1 MDSQTETGG
10 KSKKSLGVNQVC
22 QICGDNVGNTVDGE
36 PFIACDVCAFPV
48 CRPCYEYER
57 KDGNQSCLQCKTRY
71 KRHKGSPAVLGD
83 REEDGDADDGASNY
97 NYSAEN
103 QNEKQ
108 KITERMLSW
117 HMTYGRGEDLG
128 APNFDKEVSHN
139 HIPLLTNGHEVSG
152 ELSAASP
159 ERMSMASPGGGGG
172 KRIHP
177 LPYSSDVNQSPNIR
191 VVDPVREFGSPGL
204 GNVAWKERVD
214 GWKMKQEKNVVPMST
229 QAASEGRGVG
239 DIDAS
244 TDVLVDDS
252 LLNDEARQPLSRK
265 VSIPSS
271 RINPYR
277 MVIVLRLIILAIF
290 LHYRITNPVPN
301 AYALWLVSV
310 ICEIWFAISWILDQ
324 FPKWLP
330 VNRETYLDRLA
341 LRYDR
346 EGEPSQ
352 LAAVDIFVSTVDPLK
367 EPPLVTANTVLSILA
382 VDYPVDKVSC
392 YVSDDG
398 AAMLTFEALSETS
411 EFARKWVPFCKKYN
425 IEPRAPE
432 WYFAQKIDYLKD
444 KVQPSFVKDRRAMKR
459 EYEEFKVRVNGLVAK
474 AQKIPEEGW
483 IMQDGTPWPG
493 NNTRDHPGM
502 IQVFL
507 GQSGGLDSEGN
518 ELPRLVY
525 VSREKRPGFQH
536 HKKAGAMNA
545 LVRVSAVLTNGPFLL
560 NLDCDHYINNSKA
573 LREAM
578 CFMMDPNLGKY
589 VCYVQFPQRFDGID
603 KNDRYANRNT
613 VFFDINLRGL
623 DGIQG
628 PVYVGT
634 GCVFNRTALYGYEP
648 PLKPKHR
655 KASFQSSCCGGSR
668 KKDSKSNKKGKDKKK
683 SGKHSIIPTILS
695 IILTIDPMSLSEV
708 LNVFCDIDL
717 TTSIRHSLGC
727 SETLNLR
734 PRLMC
739 AGFDDEKSLL
749 MSQMSLEKRFGQ
761 SAVFVASTLMENGG
775 VPQSATP
782 ETLLKEAIHVISCGY
797 EDKTEWGSEIGWIY
811 GSVTE
816 DILTG
821 FKMHARGWRSIYCMP
836 KRPAFKGSAP
846 INLSDRLNQVLR
858 WALGS
863 VEILFSRH
871 CPIWYGYG
879 GRLKWLE
886 RFSYVNTTIYPI
898 TAIPLLC
905 YCTLPAVCLLTGKFI
920 IPQISNFASIW
931 FISLFLSIF
940 ATGILEMRWSG
951 VGIDEWWRNEQFWV
965 IGGVSSH
972 LFAVFQGL
980 LKVLAGIDTNFTV
993 TSKATDEEGDYAEL
1007 YLFKWTT
1014 LLIPPTTLLIIN
1026 LVGVVAGISYAINSG
1041 YQSWGPLFGK
1051 LFFAFWVIVHL
1062 YPFLKGLMGR
1072 QNRTPTIV
1080 VVWSILL
1087 ASIFSLLWVRID
1099 PFTTQ
1104 VTGPDVQQC
1113 GINC

>member
-1 MDSQTETGG
+1 MDGG
-10 KSKKSLGVNQVC
+10 DAVNSGKHVAGQVC
-22 QICGDNVGNTVDGE
+22 QICGDGVGTAADGDL
-36 PFIACDVCAFPV
+36 FTACDVCGFPV

-57 KDGNQSCLQCKTRY
+57 KDGTQACPQCKTKY
-71 KRHKGSPAVLGD
+71 KRHKGSPPVHG
-83 REEDGDADDGASNY
+83 EENEDVDADDVSDY
-97 NYSAEN
+97 NYQASGN
-103 QNEKQ
+103 QDQKQ
-108 KITERMLSW
+108 KIAERMLTWRTNS
-117 HMTYGRGEDLG
+117 RSSDIDLVKY
-128 APNFDKEVSHN
+128 D
-139 HIPLLTNGHEVSG
+139 SG
-152 ELSAASP
+152 EIGHGKYDSGEIPRGYIPSLTHSQISGEIPGASP
-159 ERMSMASPGGGGG
+159 DHMMSPVGNIGRRG
-172 KRIHP
+172 HQF
-177 LPYSSDVNQSPNIR
+177 PYVNHSPN
-191 VVDPVREFGSPGL
+191 PSREFSGSL

-214 GWKMKQEKNVVPMST
+214 GWKMKDKGAIPMTNGTSI
-229 QAASEGRGVG
+229 APSEGRRLD

-244 TDVLVDDS
+244 TDYNMEDA
-252 LLNDEARQPLSRK
+252 LLNDETRQPLSRK
-265 VSIPSS
+265 VPIPSS

-277 MVIVLRLIILAIF
+277 MVIVLRLIVLCIF
-290 LHYRITNPVPN
+290 LRYRITHPVNN
-301 AYALWLVSV
+301 AYPLWLLSV
-310 ICEIWFAISWILDQ
+310 ICEIWFALSWILDQ
-324 FPKWLP
+324 FPKWSP
-330 VNRETYLDRLA
+330 INRETYLDRLA

-352 LAAVDIFVSTVDPLK
+352 LAPVDIFVSTVDPMK

-398 AAMLTFEALSETS
+398 AAMLTFDALSETS

-444 KVQPSFVKDRRAMKR
+444 KVQTSFVKERRAMKR
-459 EYEEFKVRVNGLVAK
+459 EYEEFKVRINGLVAK
-474 AQKIPEEGW
+474 AQKVPEEGW

-507 GQSGGLDSEGN
+507 GHSGGLDVEGN

-545 LVRVSAVLTNGPFLL
+545 LVRVSAVLTNGQYML

-578 CFMMDPNLGKY
+578 CFLMDPNLGRN

-603 KNDRYANRNT
+603 RNDRYANRNT

-648 PLKPKHR
+648 PVKKKKPG
-655 KASFQSSCCGGSR
+655 FFSSLCGGR
-668 KKDSKSNKKGKDKKK
+668 KKTSKSKKRSEKKK
-683 SGKHSIIPTILS
+683 SHRHADSSVP
-695 IILTIDPMSLSEV
+695 
-708 LNVFCDIDL
+708 VFNLEDIEEGIEG
-717 TTSIRHSLGC
+717 SQ
-727 SETLNLR
+727 
-734 PRLMC
+734 
-739 AGFDDEKSLL
+739 FDDEKSLI

-761 SAVFVASTLMENGG
+761 SSVFVASTLMEYGG

-782 ETLLKEAIHVISCGY
+782 ESLLKEAIHVISCGY
-797 EDKTEWGSEIGWIY
+797 EDKTDWGTEIGWIY

-863 VEILFSRH
+863 IEILFSRH

-879 GRLKWLE
+879 GRLKFLE
-886 RFSYVNTTIYPI
+886 RFAYINTTIYPL
-898 TAIPLLC
+898 TSIPLLL
-905 YCTLPAVCLLTGKFI
+905 YCILPAVCLLTGKFI
-920 IPQISNFASIW
+920 IPKISNLESVW
-931 FISLFLSIF
+931 FISLFISIF

-965 IGGVSSH
+965 IGGISAH

-980 LKVLAGIDTNFTV
+980 LKVLAGIDTSFTV
-993 TSKATDEEGDYAEL
+993 TSKATDEEGDFAEL
-1007 YLFKWTT
+1007 YMFKWTT
-1014 LLIPPTTLLIIN
+1014 LLIPPTTILIIN
-1026 LVGVVAGISYAINSG
+1026 LVGVVAGTSYAINSG

-1062 YPFLKGLMGR
+1062 YPFLKGLMGK

-1080 VVWSILL
+1080 VVWAILL

-1099 PFTTQ
+1099 PFTTR
-1104 VTGPDVQQC
+1104 VTGPDIGKC

>member
-1 MDSQTETGG
+1 MDGRGGGEAANSGKHGTG
-10 KSKKSLGVNQVC
+10 QVC
-22 QICGDNVGNTVDGE
+22 QICGDGVGTGADGE
-36 PFIACDVCAFPV
+36 LFTACDVCGFPV

-57 KDGNQSCLQCKTRY
+57 KDGTQACPQCKTKY
-71 KRHKGSPAVLGD
+71 KRHKGSPPVHG
-83 REEDGDADDGASNY
+83 EENEDIDADDVSDY
-97 NYSAEN
+97 NYPASGN
-103 QNEKQ
+103 QDQKQ
-108 KITERMLSW
+108 KIAERMLTWRTNS
-117 HMTYGRGEDLG
+117 RGSDVGL
-128 APNFDKEVSHN
+128 AKYD
-139 HIPLLTNGHEVSG
+139 SG
-152 ELSAASP
+152 EIGHGKYDSGEIPRGYIPSLTHSQISGEIPGASP
-159 ERMSMASPGGGGG
+159 DHMMSPVGNIGRRG
-172 KRIHP
+172 HQF
-177 LPYSSDVNQSPNIR
+177 PYVNHSPN
-191 VVDPVREFGSPGL
+191 PSREFSGSL

-214 GWKMKQEKNVVPMST
+214 GWKMKDKGAIPMTNGTSI
-229 QAASEGRGVG
+229 APSEGRGVG

-244 TDVLVDDS
+244 TDYNMEDA
-252 LLNDEARQPLSRK
+252 LLNDETRQPLSRK
-265 VSIPSS
+265 VPIPSS

-277 MVIVLRLIILAIF
+277 MVIVLRLFVLCVF
-290 LHYRITNPVPN
+290 LHYRITNPVRN
-301 AYALWLVSV
+301 AYPLWLLSV
-310 ICEIWFAISWILDQ
+310 ICEIWFAFSWILDQ
-324 FPKWLP
+324 FPKWSP
-330 VNRETYLDRLA
+330 INRETYLDRLA

-352 LAAVDIFVSTVDPLK
+352 LAPVDIFVSTVDPMK

-398 AAMLTFEALSETS
+398 AAMLTFDALAETS

-432 WYFAQKIDYLKD
+432 WNFAQKIDYLKD
-444 KVQPSFVKDRRAMKR
+444 KVQTSFVKDRRAMKR
-459 EYEEFKVRVNGLVAK
+459 EYEEFKVRINGLVAK
-474 AQKIPEEGW
+474 AQKVPEEGW

-507 GQSGGLDSEGN
+507 GHSGGLDAEGN

-545 LVRVSAVLTNGPFLL
+545 LVRVSAVLTNGQYLL

-578 CFMMDPNLGKY
+578 CFLMDPNLGRS

-603 KNDRYANRNT
+603 RNDRYANRNT

-623 DGIQG
+623 DGLQG

-648 PLKPKHR
+648 PIKKKKPG
-655 KASFQSSCCGGSR
+655 FFSSLCGGR
-668 KKDSKSNKKGKDKKK
+668 KKTSKSKKK
-683 SGKHSIIPTILS
+683 SSEKKKSHKHADSSVP
-695 IILTIDPMSLSEV
+695 
-708 LNVFCDIDL
+708 VFNLEDIEEGL
-717 TTSIRHSLGC
+717 EGSQ
-727 SETLNLR
+727 
-734 PRLMC
+734 
-739 AGFDDEKSLL
+739 FDDEKSLI

-761 SAVFVASTLMENGG
+761 SSVFVASTLMEYGG

-782 ETLLKEAIHVISCGY
+782 ESLLKEAIHVISCGY
-797 EDKTEWGSEIGWIY
+797 EDKTDWGSEIGWIY

-863 VEILFSRH
+863 IEILFSRH

-879 GRLKWLE
+879 GRLKFLE
-886 RFSYVNTTIYPI
+886 RFAYVNTTIYPL
-898 TAIPLLC
+898 TSIPLLL
-905 YCTLPAVCLLTGKFI
+905 YCILPAVCLLTGKFI
-920 IPQISNFASIW
+920 IPEISNFASIW
-931 FISLFLSIF
+931 FISLFISIF

-965 IGGVSSH
+965 IGGISAH

-980 LKVLAGIDTNFTV
+980 LKVLAGIDTSFTV
-993 TSKATDEEGDYAEL
+993 TSKAADEEGDFAEL
-1007 YLFKWTT
+1007 YMFKWTT
-1014 LLIPPTTLLIIN
+1014 LLIPPTTILIIN

-1080 VVWSILL
+1080 VVWAILL

-1099 PFTTQ
+1099 PFTTR
-1104 VTGPDVQQC
+1104 VTGPDIVKC

>member
-1 MDSQTETGG
+1 MEDRTNTAAGSYKRNGRVSVRDDGE
-10 KSKKSLGVNQVC
+10 LGPKPPQHINSHVC
-22 QICGDNVGNTVDGE
+22 QICGDDVGLAADRELFV
-36 PFIACDVCAFPV
+36 ACNECEFPV

-57 KDGNQSCLQCKTRY
+57 KDGNQSCPQCKTRY
-71 KRHKGSPAVLGD
+71 KWHKGSPQA
-83 REEDGDADDGASNY
+83 DGDKEEECADDSDHDFNY
-97 NYSAEN
+97 TQGNR
-103 QNEKQ
+103 NEKQ
-108 KITERMLSW
+108 QIAEAMLHW
-117 HMTYGRGEDLG
+117 QMAYGRGEDVGPSRSASQEL
-128 APNFDKEVSHN
+128 PQLQVPF
-139 HIPLLTNGHEVSG
+139 ITNGQPISG
-152 ELSAASP
+152 ELLAGSP
-159 ERMSMASPGGGGG
+159 EYRRIAAAPTGGGSG
-172 KRIHP
+172 KRVHP
-177 LPYSSDVNQSPNIR
+177 LPFPDSTQTGQAR
-191 VVDPVREFGSPGL
+191 AGDPAKDFNSYGF
-204 GNVAWKERVD
+204 GNVAWKERVES
-214 GWKMKQEKNVVPMST
+214 WKNKQEKNTLQVT
-229 QAASEGRGVG
+229 NDTCYASEGKDG
-239 DIDAS
+239 DIDGCVADEEDLQMS
-244 TDVLVDDS
+244 
-252 LLNDEARQPLSRK
+252 DEARQPLSRK
-265 VSIPSS
+265 VPIPSS
-271 RINPYR
+271 KINPYR
-277 MVIVLRLIILAIF
+277 MVIVLRLVILCF
-290 LHYRITNPVPN
+290 FFRYRILNPVRN
-301 AYALWLVSV
+301 AYALWFTSV
-310 ICEIWFAISWILDQ
+310 VCEIWFGISWILDQ

-330 VNRETYLDRLA
+330 INRETYLDRLC

-367 EPPLVTANTVLSILA
+367 EPPLVTANTVLSILS

-411 EFARKWVPFCKKYN
+411 EFARKWVPFVKN
-425 IEPRAPE
+425 FDIEPRAPE
-432 WYFAQKIDYLKD
+432 WYFSQKIDYLKD
-444 KVQPSFVKDRRAMKR
+444 KVQPSFVKERRAMKR
-459 EYEEFKVRVNGLVAK
+459 EYEEFKVRINALVAK
-474 AQKIPEEGW
+474 AEKVPEEGW

-507 GQSGGLDSEGN
+507 GHSGGLDTDGN

-525 VSREKRPGFQH
+525 VSREKRPGFEH
-536 HKKAGAMNA
+536 HKKAGAMNS
-545 LVRVSAVLTNGPFLL
+545 LVRVSAVLTNGPYML

-578 CFMMDPNLGKY
+578 CFMMDPTLGKK

-603 KNDRYANRNT
+603 RNDRYANHNT
-613 VFFDINLRGL
+613 VFFDINLKGL

-634 GCVFNRTALYGYEP
+634 GCVFNRKALYGYEP
-648 PLKPKHR
+648 PHR
-655 KASFQSSCCGGSR
+655 GKIHISSCCGPR
-668 KKDSKSNKKGKDKKK
+668 KKSRKSNKKYNDTKKLDR
-683 SGKHSIIPTILS
+683 PTDSTVPIF
-695 IILTIDPMSLSEV
+695 SLE
-708 LNVFCDIDL
+708 DIE
-717 TTSIRHSLGC
+717 GGGV
-727 SETLNLR
+727 E
-734 PRLMC
+734 
-739 AGFDDEKSLL
+739 GFDDEKSPLV
-749 MSQMSLEKRFGQ
+749 SQKSLEKRFGQ
-761 SAVFVASTLMENGG
+761 SLVFVASTQMENGG

-782 ETLLKEAIHVISCGY
+782 SDLLKEAIHVISCGY
-797 EDKTEWGSEIGWIY
+797 EDKSDWGKEIGWIY

-821 FKMHARGWRSIYCMP
+821 FKMHSRGWRSIYCMP
-836 KRPAFKGSAP
+836 PRPAFKGSAP

-863 VEILFSRH
+863 VEILLSRH
-871 CPIWYGYG
+871 CPIWYGYS

-886 RFSYVNTTIYPI
+886 RLAYINTTVYPI
-898 TAIPLLC
+898 TAIPLLA
-905 YCTLPAVCLLTGKFI
+905 YCTLPAICLLTGKFI
-920 IPQISNFASIW
+920 IPEISTLASLW

-965 IGGVSSH
+965 IGGVSAH

-980 LKVLAGIDTNFTV
+980 LKVLAGVDTNFTV
-993 TSKATDEEGDYAEL
+993 TSKASDEGGDFVEL
-1007 YLFKWTT
+1007 YVFKWTA

-1026 LVGVVAGISYAINSG
+1026 IVGVVAGISYAINTG

-1051 LFFAFWVIVHL
+1051 LFFAFWVIIHL

-1099 PFTTQ
+1099 PFTTSIR
-1104 VTGPDVQQC
+1104 GPDIQQC

>member
-1 MDSQTETGG
+1 MQTELGLLVCSRFVKSIKNLGG
-10 KSKKSLGVNQVC
+10 QVC
-22 QICGDNVGNTVDGE
+22 QICGDNVGKTVDGN
-36 PFIACDVCAFPV
+36 PFVACDVCAFPV

-57 KDGNQSCLQCKTRY
+57 KDGNQSCPQCKTRY
-71 KRHKGSPAVLGD
+71 KKHKGSPAILGD
-83 REEDGDADDGASNY
+83 REEDGDADDGASDF
-97 NYSAEN
+97 NYSSEN
-103 QNEKQ
+103 QNQKQ
-108 KITERMLSW
+108 KISERMLGW
-117 HMTYGRGEDLG
+117 HMRYGQGEDAS
-128 APNFDKEVSHN
+128 APKYDNEVSHN
-139 HIPLLTNGHEVSG
+139 HIPRLTGGQEVSG

-159 ERMSMASPGGGGG
+159 EHLSMASPGVGPG
-172 KRIHP
+172 KRIH
-177 LPYSSDVNQSPNIR
+177 YSGDINQSPSIR

-229 QAASEGRGVG
+229 GQATSERGGG

-265 VSIPSS
+265 VPIPSS

-277 MVIVLRLIILAIF
+277 MVIFLRLIILGIF
-290 LHYRITNPVPN
+290 LYYRIKNPVHN
-301 AYALWLVSV
+301 AIALWLISV
-310 ICEIWFAISWILDQ
+310 ICEIWFAISWIFDQ

-330 VNRETYLDRLA
+330 VNRETYLDRLS
-341 LRYDR
+341 LRYER

-459 EYEEFKVRVNGLVAK
+459 EYEEFKIRINGLVAK

-483 IMQDGTPWPG
+483 VMQDGTPWPG

-507 GQSGGLDSEGN
+507 GENGGLDAEGN

-578 CFMMDPNLGKY
+578 CFMMDPNLGKH

-603 KNDRYANRNT
+603 RNDRYANRNT

-655 KASFQSSCCGGSR
+655 KPGLLSSLFGGSR
-668 KKDSKSNKKGKDKKK
+668 KKNSKSSKKGSDKKK
-683 SGKHSIIPTILS
+683 SSKHVDPTVPIFS
-695 IILTIDPMSLSEV
+695 
-708 LNVFCDIDL
+708 
-717 TTSIRHSLGC
+717 
-727 SETLNLR
+727 
-734 PRLMC
+734 

-775 VPQSATP
+775 VPQSATH

-879 GRLKWLE
+879 GRLKFLE
-886 RFSYVNTTIYPI
+886 RFAYVNTTIYPL
-898 TAIPLLC
+898 TAIPLLM
-905 YCTLPAVCLLTGKFI
+905 YCTLPAVCLLTNKFI
-920 IPQISNFASIW
+920 MPQISNLASIV

-993 TSKATDEEGDYAEL
+993 TSKASDEDGDFTEL
-1007 YLFKWTT
+1007 YMFKWTT
-1014 LLIPPTTLLIIN
+1014 LLIPPTTLLVIN
-1026 LVGVVAGISYAINSG
+1026 LVGVVAGVSYAINSG

-1087 ASIFSLLWVRID
+1087 ASIFSLLWVRVD
-1099 PFTTQ
+1099 PFTTR
-1104 VTGPDVQQC
+1104 VTGPDVEQC